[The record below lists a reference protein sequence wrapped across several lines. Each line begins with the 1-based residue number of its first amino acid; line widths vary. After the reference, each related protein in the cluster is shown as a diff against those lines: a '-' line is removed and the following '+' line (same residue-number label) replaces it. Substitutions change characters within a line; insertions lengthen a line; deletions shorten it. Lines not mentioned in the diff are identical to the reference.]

1 MAVNLH
7 IMANKAHKTRSNVLV
22 KRGSLPAQRR
32 KIVDNKSLDALM
44 RKAEK
49 AGLIIHGTKKRGKK

>member
-1 MAVNLH
+1 
-7 IMANKAHKTRSNVLV
+7 MANKAHKTRSNVLV

-32 KIVDNKSLDALM
+32 KIVDNKPLDALM

-49 AGLIIHGTKKRGKK
+49 TGLIIHGTKKRGKK